1 MSWVIA
7 AVATAVVGSAVYSA
21 DKNRKVAH
29 QQQDAARQA
38 ADDQAKAQAQS
49 EIDAATAANAQ
60 IAENKRRRRSV
71 LGAAGDTL
79 GEPAGGAAGAI
90 RATGSTSATPRGSVL
105 AGGGGSSGGG
115 GTSYSGGTLGSS
127 FPGGS
132 KNWRNENPN

>member
-7 AVATAVVGSAVYSA
+7 AVATVVVGSSLYSA
-21 DKNRKVAH
+21 DQNRKLAH
-29 QQQDAARQA
+29 QQQDAAQKA
-38 ADDQAKAQAQS
+38 ADDQAKAKAQS

-79 GEPAGGAAGAI
+79 GEPAGGAAGAV
-90 RATGSTSATPRGSVL
+90 RASSTPIAPAARPSVL
-105 AGGGGSSGGG
+105 AGGGG
-115 GTSYSGGTLGSS
+115 GTSYGGQTLGTA

-132 KNWRNENPN
+132 KNWRNEGPN